1 MGIRADIKPLPSL
14 DRLNE
19 LFVYDAASG
28 DLRWK
33 TIPQHFKRAK
43 VGDLVGAIGAKG
55 YRVVGIARVYYLV
68 HRIIWKMV
76 TGSDP
81 VDQIDHIDGDRLNN
95 RWANFRPISNGQNI
109 WNSKLRKDNALGV
122 KGVHLKRGRY
132 RAVLSGNGKQKHIGC
147 FATLEEAAAAWRS
160 AASKQRGQYYREA

>member
-1 MGIRADIKPLPSL
+1 MGRSDIKPLPSL

-76 TGSDP
+76 TGTDP

-95 RWANFRPISNGQNI
+95 RWANLRAATNGQNR
-109 WNSKLRKDNALGV
+109 WNAKLSKNNSSGT
-122 KGVHLKRGRY
+122 KGVSWDANRRVW
-132 RAVLSGNGKQKHIGC
+132 AVAVNGKRIGRFKDKQDAINVRMEC
-147 FATLEEAAAAWRS
+147 AAKAHGEFLRVA
-160 AASKQRGQYYREA
+160 